1 MQQIIDFVHYCLED
15 RKMTAEEILQLNK
28 ICELEEKFLEY
39 VPQDKWQECFD
50 LEKQKSQLHSIETD
64 LIINLA
70 YKLCK
75 KRYFTKLFFIFIES
89 STYFG

>member
-1 MQQIIDFVHYCLED
+1 MQKIIDFVHYCLED

-28 ICELEEKFLEY
+28 ICELEEKFLES
-39 VPQDKWQECFD
+39 VPQDKWQEYFD

-64 LIINLA
+64 IILKFV

-75 KRYFTKLFFIFIES
+75 KLFK
-89 STYFG
+89 